1 MENKPNPVD
10 FTPPNSI
17 AAMWS
22 MMLPGLGQL
31 LKGRP
36 MAGIIWAI
44 LSGTGY
50 FSYFWPG
57 LLIHLLCILD
67 AGFVNANNS
76 VYKLDTWPKRIGLIV
91 LVILLLGYTIV
102 RNDLLR

>member
-50 FSYFWPG
+50 YSYFCPG
-57 LLIHLLCILD
+57 LLLHLLCILD
-67 AGFVNANNS
+67 AGFVNANKS
-76 VYKLDTWPKRIGLIV
+76 VYKLVTWSNILGLIV
-91 LVILLLGYTIV
+91 LVILLLGYTNV
-102 RNDLLR
+102 RNG